1 MVPFKSSQTPGTNIS
16 MNPDA
21 RKVFTDFRYL
31 LAYGLGSGLAP
42 RAPGTAGS
50 LAALLLF
57 FPLQALGNPTYLAVV
72 LLALI
77 VGVVV
82 SGQVAREL
90 ELNDPGGIVIDEFV
104 GLWIALFML
113 PGPWYWALGGF
124 GLFRLF
130 DIAKPWPVGWL
141 DRRLKGGL
149 GIMMDDVAAGIY
161 ALAVLQAI
169 AFGVAKWW
177 P

>member
-1 MVPFKSSQTPGTNIS
+1 MVLCKSSLMRGTNTS

-42 RAPGTAGS
+42 KAPGTAGS
-50 LAALLLF
+50 LAALILF
-57 FPLQALGNPTYLAVV
+57 IPLQFLGSVGYLAFVAV
-72 LLALI
+72 ALVIGVI
-77 VGVVV
+77 V
-82 SGQVAREL
+82 SHQVAGEL
-90 ELNDPGGIVIDEFV
+90 ELSDPGGIVIDEFV
-104 GLWIALFML
+104 GLWIALFLL

-124 GLFRLF
+124 CLFRLF

-141 DRRLKGGL
+141 DKRLKGGL
-149 GIMMDDVAAGIY
+149 GIMMDDVAAGLY
-161 ALAVLQAI
+161 AFAALQVI
-169 AFGVAKWW
+169 ALGVARWW

>member
-1 MVPFKSSQTPGTNIS
+1 MVPFEPSPTPGTNIF

-21 RKVFTDFRYL
+21 RKVFTDPRYL

-50 LAALLLF
+50 LVALLLF
-57 FPLQALGNPTYLAVV
+57 FPLQSLGSLGYLVV
-72 LLALI
+72 LLLTLI

-90 ELNDPGGIVIDEFV
+90 ELSDPGGIVIDEFV
-104 GLWIALFML
+104 GLWIALFLL

-124 GLFRLF
+124 GLFRWF

-149 GIMMDDVAAGIY
+149 GIMMDDVAAGLY
-161 ALAVLQAI
+161 AFAVLQAI
-169 AFGVAKWW
+169 AFGVARWW